1 LYRREYEVVLCKV
14 FHPAFHVSY
23 NRITNQHMK
32 PHEKG
37 WLKSY
42 LEFRKDLL
50 KNITSR
56 KSSHPEHSL
65 YRVIQPTGIM
75 YGQSVGSVDIPEID
89 SWDGKDK
96 MKILLAESLV
106 CSSLLFNDTPVNNPD
121 ELSDRIMKAVENIGN
136 FYNNIFPE
144 MATPSKTIFGRKKT
158 PMELAEKILE
168 KRIEFT
174 SNLEGNFWTYF
185 FHNSLLFLD
194 IYIFGQWIHTNVDRI
209 VADFFRYE
217 RDELRFSVVKVIAA
231 ASHANKEVAYEEKR
245 LFDMFLQSTDLAGEK
260 RKEAL
265 RIFEEGFSIEEMNL
279 PAENSWILKKF
290 FLEMAILTLWA
301 DKKIED
307 PELVFLHDFSK
318 YLNFSEE
325 DLENSMIAIEGFV
338 LEHWEQLDRL
348 QNKQD
353 FKQVSDQFIKRIARV
368 AEKNKEKIIRE
379 IQASEEVLNL
389 VKKARSNELS
399 SAEKDRM
406 RVELIHILKSIPT
419 FVIVSLPQRFLTLPI
434 LLQILP
440 KNLFSEGMNGN

>member
-1 LYRREYEVVLCKV
+1 
-14 FHPAFHVSY
+14 
-23 NRITNQHMK
+23 MK
-32 PHEKG
+32 PHDKG

-50 KNITSR
+50 KDLTTR
-56 KSSHPEHSL
+56 KRAAHPEHSL
-65 YRVIQPTGIM
+65 YRVLQPSGLM
-75 YGQSVGSVDIPEID
+75 YGQSVTDIDIPEMEG
-89 SWDGKDK
+89 WDEKDK

-106 CSSLLFNDTPVNNPD
+106 SSSLLFNDNPVNNPD
-121 ELSDRIMKAVENIGN
+121 DLSNAVMKAVENIGN

-144 MATPSKTIFGRKKT
+144 MATPSTTLFGRKKT

-168 KRIEFT
+168 KRIELT
-174 SNLEGNFWTYF
+174 SELEGNFWAYF

-194 IYIFGQWIHTNVDRI
+194 IYIFGQWIHTNADRI

-231 ASHANKEVAYEEKR
+231 ATHANREVAFEEKR
-245 LFDMFLQSTDLAGEK
+245 LFDLFLSSTDLPADK

-265 RIFEEGFSIEEMNL
+265 KIFNKGILIEDMNL

-301 DKKIED
+301 DKKMED
-307 PELVFLHDFSK
+307 AEIAFLRRFCR

-338 LEHWEQLDRL
+338 LEHWNQLARL
-348 QNKQD
+348 QNNQD
-353 FKQVSDQFIKRIARV
+353 FEQVSEQFIQRV
-368 AEKNKEKIIRE
+368 SALAEKNKGRLIKELE
-379 IQASEEVLNL
+379 ASEDILNL
-389 VKKARSNELS
+389 IKKARSNELTLS
-399 SAEKDRM
+399 EKERM
-406 RVELIHILKSIPT
+406 RTELIHILRTIPT

-434 LLQILP
+434 LLKILP
-440 KNLFSEGMNGN
+440 KNLFAEGVN